1 MAFSPE
7 LLPAYAELHCLS
19 NFSFLRGASHAEE
32 LAGQAAKLGYSA
44 LAVTDEC
51 SLAGIVRAHVAAKEN
66 DLKLIVGSEI
76 RFEDDLKLVL
86 LAPDRRAYG
95 ALSSLITTGRRRM
108 KKGAYSLARADLEA
122 RLRDGLLALLIPG
135 EEPSLENALWVR
147 ERFADGGWLA
157 AELHCG
163 PNDLRRLG
171 QLEDISER
179 ANLSLV
185 AAGDVH
191 MHLRSR
197 RRLQD
202 ALTAIRLGRTV
213 GECGDALYPSGER
226 HLRPRVRLAQLY
238 PQKLLRE
245 TLAVAE
251 RCNFSLAELH
261 YEYPEELVP
270 ASETPASHLRK
281 LAYKGM
287 DERFPVGAPA
297 RIRRMVNN
305 ELELIKELKYQA
317 FFLTVHDIVCFA
329 RSQKILCQGRG
340 SAANSAV
347 CYCLGITAV
356 NPENGNALFERFV
369 SKERNEPPDI
379 DVDFEHERREEVIQY
394 IYGKYGRERTA
405 LAATVISYQ
414 PRSALR
420 DIGKALGFSPAQLNR
435 LSKSL
440 AWWDS
445 RSDWEDRMRGASFDP
460 ESRQVQQLL
469 ALAGQLIDFP
479 RHLSQHVGGFVIS
492 HGPLAELVPVENAA
506 MKNRTVIQWDK
517 DDLESLGLLKVD
529 VLALGMLSALRRA
542 LTFAGIEKLQDIP
555 EEDPR
560 VYEMIQ
566 KADTIGVFQIES
578 RAQMSMLPRLKP
590 KEFYDLVI
598 QVAIVRPGPIQG
610 GMVHPYLDRRDGKEP
625 VDYPTPAVKAVLER
639 TLGVPIFQ
647 EQVMQLAIVAAGFTP
662 GEADQLRRAMAAW
675 QRKGG
680 LEPFEERL
688 KRGMES
694 TGCPPDFINRVYQQ
708 MRGFGEYGF
717 PESHSASFAQLAYFS
732 AWLKC
737 HHPAAFLASLLNSQ
751 PMGFYSPSQLVQD
764 AKRHS
769 VEVRCADAMLSQ
781 WDCTLEDGAVRLGLR
796 LVGGLAAAAGER
808 LIASRPCASVAEL
821 AQRAVLGRKDLK
833 SLAAA
838 GALQSLAGHRRNAH
852 WAAAG
857 VESRPPMSVHAV
869 ERVPDLVPP
878 TEAEEIAADYD
889 SLGLTLGRHPV
900 ALLRNRLG
908 NLGLVSAEKLS
919 LLPHGRR
926 VRTAG
931 LVTCRQRPGTASGVV
946 FVTLEDESGC
956 VNVIVWRDLFERYR
970 KELLGAR
977 LLGVEGAIESDGR
990 VVHLVARRFVDH
1002 TSLLARL
1009 LGPLDV
1015 ASHDFH

>member
-1 MAFSPE
+1 MASLPE

-32 LAGQAAKLGYSA
+32 LAGQAARLGYSA

-51 SLAGIVRAHVAAKEN
+51 SLAGIVRAHVAAGKEN
-66 DLKLIVGSEI
+66 LKLIVGSEI
-76 RFEDDLKLVL
+76 RFEDGLKLVL
-86 LAPDRRAYG
+86 LAPNRKAYG

-108 KKGAYSLARADLEA
+108 RKGGYSLARADLEA
-122 RLRDGLLALLIPG
+122 HLRDGLLALLVPG
-135 EEPSLENALWVR
+135 EIPSLESALWVR
-147 ERFADGGWLA
+147 ERFPGSGWLA
-157 AELHCG
+157 VELHCG
-163 PNDLRRLG
+163 PNDLRTLG
-171 QLEDISER
+171 QLEEIAKR
-179 ANLSLV
+179 ASLPLV

-202 ALTAIRLGRTV
+202 TLAAIRLGRTV
-213 GECGDALYPSGER
+213 DDCGDALYPNGER

-238 PQKLLRE
+238 PPELLRE
-245 TLAVAE
+245 TLAIAE
-251 RCNFSLAELH
+251 RCNFSLDELR

-270 ASETPASHLRK
+270 SRETPASHLRK

-287 DERFPVGAPA
+287 DERFPIGAPV
-297 RIRRMVNN
+297 RVRMMVNR
-305 ELELIKELKYQA
+305 ELELIKDLKYEA
-317 FFLTVHDIVCFA
+317 FFLTVDDIVRFA
-329 RSQKILCQGRG
+329 RSKGILCQGRG

-347 CYCLGITAV
+347 CYFLGITAV
-356 NPENGNALFERFV
+356 DPVKGNALFERFI
-369 SKERNEPPDI
+369 SKERDEPPDI
-379 DVDFEHERREEVIQY
+379 DVDFEHERREEVIQR
-394 IYGKYGRERTA
+394 IYEKYGRGRAA
-405 LAATVISYQ
+405 LAATVICYRS
-414 PRSALR
+414 RSALR
-420 DIGKALGFSPAQLNR
+420 DIGKALGFSLAQMNR

-445 RSDWEDRMRGASFDP
+445 RAAWEDRVREAGLDP

-469 ALAGQLIDFP
+469 PLAGQLINFP

-492 HGPLAELVPVENAA
+492 RGPLAELVPVENAA
-506 MKNRTVIQWDK
+506 MEGRTVIQWDK
-517 DDLESLGLLKVD
+517 NDLESLGLLKVD
-529 VLALGMLSALRRA
+529 VLALGMLTALRRA
-542 LTFAGIEKLQDIP
+542 LKFIGIEKLQDIP
-555 EEDPR
+555 EDDPR

-566 KADTIGVFQIES
+566 KADTVGVFQIES

-590 KEFYDLVI
+590 ASFYDLVI

-610 GMVHPYLDRRDGKEP
+610 GMVHPYLNRRDGKEP
-625 VDYPTPAVKAVLER
+625 VDYPTAAVRGVLER

-647 EQVMQLAIVAAGFTP
+647 EQVMQLAIDAAGFTP
-662 GEADQLRRAMAAW
+662 GEADHLRRAMAAW

-680 LEPFEERL
+680 LEPFEEKL
-688 KRGMES
+688 KRGMENS
-694 TGCPPDFINRVYQQ
+694 GCPPDFIKRIYRQ
-708 MRGFGEYGF
+708 MQGFGEYGF
-717 PESHSASFAQLAYFS
+717 PESHSASFAQLAYSS

-737 HHPAAFLASLLNSQ
+737 HYPAAFLAALLNSQ
-751 PMGFYSPSQLVQD
+751 PMGFYSPSQLIQD
-764 AKRHS
+764 AKRHG
-769 VEVRCADAMLSQ
+769 VEVRSADAMLSQ
-781 WDCTLEDGAVRLGLR
+781 WDCTLEERAVRLGLR
-796 LVGGLAAAAGER
+796 MLDGLAAATGER
-808 LIASRPCASVAEL
+808 IIASRPCASVAEL
-821 AQRAVLGRKDLK
+821 SQRAGLGRKDLK

-838 GALQSLAGHRRNAH
+838 GALESLAGHRRDAH

-857 VESRPPMSVHAV
+857 VESHPPMDIHAV
-869 ERVPDLVPP
+869 EHVPGFVSP

-889 SLGLTLGRHPV
+889 SLGFTLGRHPL

-908 NLGLVSAEKLS
+908 ILGLVSAEQLS
-919 LLPHGRR
+919 LLPHGHR

-977 LLGVEGAIESDGR
+977 LLGVEGSIESDGR
-990 VVHLVARRFVDH
+990 VVHLIARRFIDH
-1002 TSLLARL
+1002 TPLLARL
-1009 LGPLDV
+1009 LGPLDI